1 MVRERARQLE
11 DYPSSSKHLPHGRN
25 QPRRLAWERP
35 AAPCTGYGC
44 QNQNMGRCISGATVC
59 NGKMRTIARQRAKRE
74 EKSQRRARL
83 VFLSGDRQGEEE
95 QSRQHRLECEEG
107 RQGAAGRREAGAKGE
122 RSQRGTGMD
131 RKMGME
137 REGGMEEGRGG
148 GGGRGRE
155 MEMEERERNRA
166 AQVTERLIDMIRS
179 VLLHLPL
186 APFRDCSHYCAFYFP
201 LLSLVFIVYLLACP
215 SLLLPALQSALDSA
229 YRIHMDK
236 SLRQFPH
243 SPPNPFQPQNPAAS
257 GLHLILTGRRY
268 ERRPVF
274 RPCSLISCGGHIN
287 RDRWRSAN
295 RVSL

>member
-11 DYPSSSKHLPHGRN
+11 DYPSSSKHLPHGGN

-44 QNQNMGRCISGATVC
+44 RNQNMGRCISGATVC
-59 NGKMRTIARQRAKRE
+59 SGKMKMIARQRAKRE

-83 VFLSGDRQGEEE
+83 GFLPVDRQGEEG
-95 QSRQHRLECEEG
+95 QSRQHRLEFEEG
-107 RQGAAGRREAGAKGE
+107 RRGAAGRREAGAKDE

-137 REGGMEEGRGG
+137 REGGMEEG

-155 MEMEERERNRA
+155 MEMEERERRNTA

-186 APFRDCSHYCAFYFP
+186 APFRHCSHCCA
-201 LLSLVFIVYLLACP
+201 CC
-215 SLLLPALQSALDSA
+215 
-229 YRIHMDK
+229 
-236 SLRQFPH
+236 
-243 SPPNPFQPQNPAAS
+243 
-257 GLHLILTGRRY
+257 
-268 ERRPVF
+268 F
-274 RPCSLISCGGHIN
+274 R
-287 RDRWRSAN
+287 
-295 RVSL
+295 